1 MLEKLH
7 GHLSRGEYLQAKRE
21 AERLLM
27 MTGLDD
33 AQMSRI
39 YRAGGKACLELRECY
54 AAVKLLE
61 LAIDFGKRS
70 GDWDVVGRAR
80 HNLGAAYLWL
90 GDYSQAEQVL
100 NRWLRDLQRY
110 QHLQHAQAEVYVN
123 LGILYRHRHHNAAAL
138 AYYAMGQELFTQ
150 LEQWRGVVH
159 CLLNSAW
166 IHLMERRS
174 AEAARVL
181 ETAGQYLQSIPD
193 ADLQA
198 HFFCMR
204 ALLARIQ
211 EDYPASMAY
220 CEEIFAGRP
229 GASDYHLS
237 EAAWIAGEN
246 ALDLGRMP
254 EARIFA
260 SLAMKYALQARYPM
274 LMNLACD
281 LKAKISAQE
290 DRPGAD

>member
-7 GHLSRGEYLQAKRE
+7 GHLARGEYLQAKRE

-27 MTGLDD
+27 LGGMDD
-33 AQMSRI
+33 ADISRV
-39 YRAGGKACLELRECY
+39 YRAGGKACLELREYY

-61 LAIDFGKRS
+61 LAVEYGKRA

-80 HNLGAAYLWL
+80 HNLGVAYLWL
-90 GDYSQAEQVL
+90 GDFAQAEQVL
-100 NRWLRDLQRY
+100 NRWLRDLPRY

-138 AYYAMGQELFTQ
+138 AYYAMGQEMFTQ
-150 LEQWRGVVH
+150 FGQWRGTVH
-159 CLLNSAW
+159 CLLNCAW
-166 IHLMERRS
+166 IHLMERRP
-174 AEAARVL
+174 AEAARLL
-181 ETAGQYLQSIPD
+181 EAAAHYLQSVPD
-193 ADLQA
+193 PDLQA
-198 HFFCMR
+198 HYFCMK

-211 EDYPASMAY
+211 EDYSASMAY

-237 EAAWIAGEN
+237 EASWIAGEN
-246 ALDLGRMP
+246 ALDLGRMS

-260 SLAMKYALQARYPM
+260 SLAMKYALQARYPL

-281 LKAKISAQE
+281 LKTKIAAAE
-290 DRPGAD
+290 ERAAD